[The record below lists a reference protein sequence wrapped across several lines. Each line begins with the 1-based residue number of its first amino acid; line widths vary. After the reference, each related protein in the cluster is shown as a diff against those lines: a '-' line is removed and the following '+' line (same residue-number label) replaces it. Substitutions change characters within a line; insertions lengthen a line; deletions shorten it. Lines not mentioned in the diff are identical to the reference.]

1 MSPGGA
7 HREILDLIDSLEEL
21 VIQARRLPVGGNLVV
36 DRKRMLDV
44 IDQMRLAV
52 PSDLRQAQQILEI
65 REQIIDEA
73 HEAARQTME
82 RGEQERS
89 RRIEENS
96 VFREAQDRSQQ
107 LLMDAEARARQVI
120 AEADAT
126 AAAHLSEA
134 AEAASKQLD
143 DADHYALEVL
153 RRLESQMQAFLDSI
167 RVSMNSLEEK
177 R

>member
-1 MSPGGA
+1 M
-7 HREILDLIDSLEEL
+7 EILDLIDTLEEL

-52 PSDLRQAQQILEI
+52 PSDLRQAEQLLETRQQII
-65 REQIIDEA
+65 AEA
-73 HEAARQTME
+73 HETARQAIE
-82 RGEQERS
+82 RGEQERA

-96 VFREAQDRSQQ
+96 VFREAQERSQQ
-107 LLMDAEARARQVI
+107 LLMDAEARARTVI

-143 DADHYALEVL
+143 DADQYALEVL
-153 RRLESQMQAFLDSI
+153 RRLEHQMIAFLESI
-167 RVSMNSLEEK
+167 RTSTNSLQEK

>member
-7 HREILDLIDSLEEL
+7 HMEILDLIDTLEEL

-52 PSDLRQAQQILEI
+52 PADLRQAQQLLEN
-65 REQIIDEA
+65 REQVLDEA
-73 HEAARQTME
+73 HETARQTVE
-82 RGEQERS
+82 RGEQERA
-89 RRIEENS
+89 RRIEDNS
-96 VFREAQDRSQQ
+96 VFREAQERSQQ
-107 LLMDAEARARQVI
+107 LLMDAEARARGVI

-143 DADHYALEVL
+143 DADKYAIEVL
-153 RRLESQMQAFLDSI
+153 HRLETQMQAFLESI
-167 RVSMNSLEEK
+167 RLSMNSLQEK

>member
-1 MSPGGA
+1 M
-7 HREILDLIDSLEEL
+7 EILELIDTLEEL

-52 PSDLRQAQQILEI
+52 PNDLRQAQQILEI

-73 HEAARQTME
+73 HETARQAIA
-82 RGEQERS
+82 RGEQERE
-89 RRIEENS
+89 RRIEESS
-96 VFREAQDRSQQ
+96 VLREAQERSQQ
-107 LLMDAEARARQVI
+107 LLMDSEARARTVI

-143 DADHYALEVL
+143 DADRYALEVL
-153 RRLESQMQAFLDSI
+153 RRLETQLQAFLDSI
-167 RVSMNSLEEK
+167 RTSTESLSEK

>member
-1 MSPGGA
+1 MSPEGA
-7 HREILDLIDSLEEL
+7 HMEILELIDMLEEL

-52 PSDLRQAQQILEI
+52 PSDLRQAQQVLET
-65 REQIIDEA
+65 REQIIADAHSSARATLERAEA
-73 HEAARQTME
+73 E
-82 RGEQERS
+82 RAK
-89 RRIEENS
+89 RIEENS
-96 VFREAQDRSQQ
+96 VFREAQERSKQ
-107 LLMDAEARARQVI
+107 LLMDSEARARQVI

-143 DADHYALEVL
+143 DADQYALEVL
-153 RRLESQMQAFLDSI
+153 RRLEHQMEAFLDSI
-167 RVSMNSLEEK
+167 RVSMNSLQEK

>member
-1 MSPGGA
+1 VSPGGP
-7 HREILDLIDSLEEL
+7 HMEILDLIDTLEEL

-52 PSDLRQAQQILEI
+52 PADLRQAEQLLEH
-65 REQIIDEA
+65 REQIIADA
-73 HEAARQTME
+73 HATAQQAVE
-82 RGEQERS
+82 RGEQERA
-89 RRIEENS
+89 RQVEENS
-96 VFREAQDRSQQ
+96 VFREAQERSQQ
-107 LLMDAEARARQVI
+107 LLMDAEARARSAI

-143 DADHYALEVL
+143 DADQYALEVL

-167 RVSMNSLEEK
+167 RASTTSLHEK